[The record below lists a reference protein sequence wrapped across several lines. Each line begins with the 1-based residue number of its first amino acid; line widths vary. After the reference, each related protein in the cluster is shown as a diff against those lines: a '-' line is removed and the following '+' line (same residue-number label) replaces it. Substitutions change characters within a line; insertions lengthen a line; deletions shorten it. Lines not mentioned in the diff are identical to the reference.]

1 MEKQERKKLTGR
13 QLALCGMMT
22 ALSAVLLELGGA
34 VPFGTY
40 ACPLLAM
47 TALVP
52 VLEEC
57 GSASAFIAWAAAGL
71 LGLFLCPDRE
81 TALFFVFLGWYPVL
95 RPRLDRIHP
104 RALSLAVKLLL
115 MNAAV
120 AAMYGLI
127 LFVFRLDGAVSDY
140 ESTSRW
146 LTALTLLLG
155 NAVFALYD
163 LALCRVTLLYRKKW
177 RKRFF
182 RRSL

>member
-13 QLALCGMMT
+13 QIAFCGMMT

-57 GSASAFIAWAAAGL
+57 GSVAALIAWAAAGL
-71 LGLFLCPDRE
+71 LGLFLCPDKE
-81 TALFFVFLGWYPVL
+81 TALFFVFLGWYPIL
-95 RPRLDRIHP
+95 RPKLDRIHP
-104 RALSLAVKLLL
+104 PALSFTVKLLL
-115 MNAAV
+115 MNASV

-127 LFVFRLDGAVSDY
+127 LFVFRLDEAVNDY
-140 ESTSRW
+140 ETTSRW

-155 NAVFALYD
+155 NVMFTLYDFALH
-163 LALCRVTLLYRKKW
+163 RVTIFYQIKW

-182 RRSL
+182 RRRL